1 MVAMWIILWTRR
13 SREMRAPRAWIATQ
27 RCRQA
32 HRIVFGERLHLLGT
46 NTFAGIEPQSLT

>member
-1 MVAMWIILWTRR
+1 MRIISWIRR
-13 SREMRAPRAWIATQ
+13 TREMRAPRAWIATQ

-46 NTFAGIEPQSLT
+46 NTRTGIEPESLT